1 MSKGVSTAVAPT
13 QLPELREHVHD
24 KKAVIRLVLHHRVQP
39 EVHVCKL
46 RQGVELKHFG
56 QRGDAVVVET
66 EAFQRSQVL
75 NALPTGQNAALVYA
89 LKNKQRDG
97 PSIRTNTNLT
107 EAPASDHMAL
117 PGGAQRRKAL
127 RAVQVRDAT
136 SAAAQTAEDSPYLR
150 SSHNVIQS
158 AHNPTH

>member
-56 QRGDAVVVET
+56 
-66 EAFQRSQVL
+66 
-75 NALPTGQNAALVYA
+75 
-89 LKNKQRDG
+89 
-97 PSIRTNTNLT
+97 
-107 EAPASDHMAL
+107 
-117 PGGAQRRKAL
+117 
-127 RAVQVRDAT
+127 
-136 SAAAQTAEDSPYLR
+136 
-150 SSHNVIQS
+150 
-158 AHNPTH
+158 